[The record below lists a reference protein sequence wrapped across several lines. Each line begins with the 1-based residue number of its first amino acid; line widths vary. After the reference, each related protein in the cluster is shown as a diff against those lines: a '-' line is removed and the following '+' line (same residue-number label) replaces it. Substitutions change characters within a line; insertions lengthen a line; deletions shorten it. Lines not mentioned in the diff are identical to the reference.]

1 MTRRLVVGVV
11 WLALFGWM
19 GSLLADQAATK
30 AKEEKAKADQ
40 QEYYE
45 LYKSFAD
52 AVDQVERN
60 YVKGVNRRELFEAAI
75 RGMMSKLDPH
85 SNYISPEDIDRFKT
99 SVESQF
105 GGIGIQITIE
115 GGQLKVLS
123 PLVGTPAYK
132 AGVQAGDRILE
143 IDSKSTEAITNLEDA
158 VTKLK
163 GEAGTSV
170 KLTVLH
176 AGSRTPE
183 KLEITREIVHVETVL
198 GDRRKNDDRWD
209 YMLDSE
215 KKIGYIRIT
224 GFSRDTARDVEE
236 AVKDLEAQKLRGL
249 IIDLRFNPGGLLTSA
264 IEISD
269 LFVADGKIVSTAGRN
284 SPERVWEARKPGTHE
299 GFPIAV
305 LVNRY
310 SASASEIVSA
320 CLQDHKRAVIVG
332 ERTYGKGSVQNV
344 VELENG
350 KSAMKLTT
358 AGYLRPSGK
367 NIDKEVAKEQGSKEW
382 GVSPDEGY
390 EVRLNDG
397 EMLRLANERR
407 QRDIVHVHN
416 KSPEEKPAETPEKT
430 TENEKER
437 SDPQLKKALEYL
449 AGQLAMKS

>member
-1 MTRRLVVGVV
+1 MTRRLVIGVV

-19 GSLLADQAATK
+19 GTLLADQAATK
-30 AKEEKAKADQ
+30 AKEDKAKAEQ

-75 RGMMSKLDPH
+75 RGMLSKLDPH

-105 GGIGIQITIE
+105 GGIGIQVTIE
-115 GGQLKVLS
+115 GSQLKVLS

-143 IDSKSTEAITNLEDA
+143 IDGKSTEGITNLDEA
-158 VTKLK
+158 VVKLK

-170 KLTVLH
+170 TLTLLH
-176 AGSRTPE
+176 PGSRSPE
-183 KLEITREIVHVETVL
+183 KLSITREVVHVETVL
-198 GDRRKNDDRWD
+198 GDRRKGDDRWD
-209 YMLDSE
+209 FMLDSD
-215 KKIGYIRIT
+215 KKIGYVRIS
-224 GFSRDTARDVEE
+224 GFSRDTAHDLEE
-236 AVKDLEAQKLRGL
+236 ALKDLEAQKVRGL
-249 IIDLRFNPGGLLTSA
+249 ILDLRFNPGGLLTSA

-269 LFVADGKIVSTAGRN
+269 LFVADGRIVSTAGRN
-284 SPERVWEARKPGTHE
+284 SAERVWEARKPGTYE

-320 CLQDHKRAVIVG
+320 CLQDHKRAVVIG

-358 AGYLRPSGK
+358 AGYLRPNGK
-367 NIDKEVAKEQGSKEW
+367 NIDRDVAKEQGSSDW

-390 EVRLNDG
+390 EVRLGEG
-397 EMLRLANERR
+397 EMFRLARERR
-407 QRDIVHVHN
+407 QKDIVIFHG
-416 KSPEEKPAETPEKT
+416 KAAAEEKPADAEPEKPLT
-430 TENEKER
+430 DK
-437 SDPQLKKALEYL
+437 QLNKAIEYL
-449 AGQLAMKS
+449 TSPMAAKG